1 MNEILEYQ
9 KESFGIDS
17 FLENSKVYI
26 DRIGSINLD
35 ISSWYEEL
43 LSGDITSILKSIDLS
58 KMFFYEFKGVL
69 NVIISIVI
77 VIIINSILKTII
89 ESLNSSTASKSLA
102 FIQYLIIANIIIN
115 SFIPIVEL
123 TKASI
128 ENLNG
133 FINLLLPI
141 LLVFMVTTGNVI
153 SKNVIE
159 TSIILMI
166 NFSSNFI
173 NEFVIPIVLISF
185 VISIVSNITTK
196 IRLDK
201 VSKLLKSFIIW
212 GLGIVL
218 TFFTTVLSLESNIT
232 GSVDEL
238 ASKTTKAAVSNL
250 IPVVGK
256 IMGDTVETV
265 MGSVSVLSNI
275 VGTFGIIIIG
285 LIVLIPII
293 RILIFYFM
301 FKVVG
306 AVADACSDKEI
317 INLLDS
323 VSDSYKIMLG
333 MIFTISIMF
342 IIGITITL
350 KIICM
355 SSG

>member
-1 MNEILEYQ
+1 MDEILEYQ
-9 KESFGIDS
+9 KESFGIDN
-17 FLENSKVYI
+17 FLENTKVYI
-26 DRIGSINLD
+26 DRIGDLNLD
-35 ISSWYEEL
+35 VNTWYKDL

-58 KMFFYEFKGVL
+58 KIFLSEFKGVL
-69 NVIISIVI
+69 SIVTSIVI

-123 TKASI
+123 TKISI

-141 LLVFMVTTGNVI
+141 LLVFMVTTGNLV
-153 SKNVIE
+153 SKSVIE
-159 TSIILMI
+159 SSIILMI
-166 NFSSNFI
+166 NFTSNFI
-173 NEFVIPIVLISF
+173 NEFVIPVILISF
-185 VISIVSNITTK
+185 VISIVSNITSK

-201 VSKLLKSFIIW
+201 VSKLLKSFTVW
-212 GLGIVL
+212 GLGIIL
-218 TFFTTVLSLESNIT
+218 TFFTTVLSLETNIT

-238 ASKTTKAAVSNL
+238 ASKTTKAAVQNL

-275 VGTFGIIIIG
+275 VGTFGIIIIA

-301 FKVVG
+301 FKIVG
-306 AVADACSDKEI
+306 AVSEACSDKEI
-317 INLLDS
+317 INLLES

-333 MIFTISIMF
+333 MIFTVSILF

>member
-1 MNEILEYQ
+1 MDEILEYQ

-26 DRIGSINLD
+26 DRIDSLSID
-35 ISSWYEEL
+35 TSSWYKEL
-43 LSGDITSILKSIDLS
+43 LSGDITDILKSIDLS
-58 KMFFYEFKGVL
+58 KIFLTEFKGAI

-141 LLVFMVTTGNVI
+141 LLVFMVTTGNII

-166 NFSSNFI
+166 NFTSNFI
-173 NEFVIPIVLISF
+173 NEFVIPILLISF

-218 TFFTTVLSLESNIT
+218 TFFTTVLSLETNIT

-306 AVADACSDKEI
+306 AVTDACSDKEI